1 MGVGTGSSAAAVL
14 ISAGPPIL
22 IYLFGGRFFIRG
34 LTQGAIK

>member
-1 MGVGTGSSAAAVL
+1 VL
-14 ISAGPPIL
+14 IAAGPPIL